1 MMALVVMVRLLR
13 SDPDAASA
21 LRRAV
26 QSSPKLLLVAQLV
39 QTPGPPLEQRAPFE
53 EIAACAGE
61 WLDFVLLVDD
71 GSPEGMWRDPLRSLL
86 DGLFA
91 ADPATVSAAAA
102 GYVLVHQGRA
112 LTWFRRN
119 LWDPAADAEAIT
131 LHLSTLV
138 PGLVP
143 FKRPGA
149 ATSSRPPSQA
159 HSTVLAPD
167 AKTDPYQLAD
177 LQAEENTPT
186 LRGPKADFRDLAEAR
201 AESIGRRPLVE
212 RSPGAGALPPDPYA
226 VLGVA
231 PGATFEQVRQAWRA
245 RITQYH
251 PDKVAHLAPEFRA
264 LAEQKTRELNEAVA
278 ALAKALGR

>member
-53 EIAACAGE
+53 EIAACAGD
-61 WLDFVLLVDD
+61 WLDCVLLIDD
-71 GSPEGMWRDPLRSLL
+71 GRPEGMWRDPLRSLL
-86 DGLFA
+86 DGLFT
-91 ADPATVSAAAA
+91 ADPATASAAAA
-102 GYVLVHQGRA
+102 GYVLVHRGRA

-143 FKRPGA
+143 FKRPGTA
-149 ATSSRPPSQA
+149 ASSPPPSQT

-167 AKTDPYQLAD
+167 ARTDPYQLAD

-186 LRGPKADFRDLAEAR
+186 LQRPKADVRDPAEAR
-201 AESIGRRPLVE
+201 AESIGRRPLLE
-212 RSPGAGALPPDPYA
+212 RSPGAGALPPDPHA

-264 LAEQKTRELNEAVA
+264 LAEQKTRELNEALA